1 MYNVFYTNCL
11 QVSTSVRCLLPFG
24 TDERELGQGYVR
36 AKVFNQL
43 HLPQDSQSAQVIE
56 RTFSHVFGLY
66 CLLNGLI
73 LFHLAGITMLL
84 LMLTNSTFWSSFSIV
99 TSDLQVSWYY
109 ISWYLSWGQGS
120 IMILCKVELVKPEN
134 SNEHKFTL
142 SSLHPQEA
150 PDLLGGG
157 SPLCQAIVLRCPF
170 PFGVRHHIRSSQ
182 PGLPDNFSC
191 R

>member
-1 MYNVFYTNCL
+1 MVSAVSILCLPCSAKIRTNAYVFSTNCL

-73 LFHLAGITMLL
+73 LFHLAGITML
-84 LMLTNSTFWSSFSIV
+84 MLTNS
-99 TSDLQVSWYY
+99 
-109 ISWYLSWGQGS
+109 
-120 IMILCKVELVKPEN
+120 
-134 SNEHKFTL
+134 
-142 SSLHPQEA
+142 
-150 PDLLGGG
+150 
-157 SPLCQAIVLRCPF
+157 
-170 PFGVRHHIRSSQ
+170 
-182 PGLPDNFSC
+182 
-191 R
+191 

>member
-1 MYNVFYTNCL
+1 MVNVNTHSSNFTYACLAVQKFVQMYNVFYTNCL

-84 LMLTNSTFWSSFSIV
+84 LMLTNSTF
-99 TSDLQVSWYY
+99 
-109 ISWYLSWGQGS
+109 
-120 IMILCKVELVKPEN
+120 
-134 SNEHKFTL
+134 
-142 SSLHPQEA
+142 
-150 PDLLGGG
+150 
-157 SPLCQAIVLRCPF
+157 
-170 PFGVRHHIRSSQ
+170 
-182 PGLPDNFSC
+182 
-191 R
+191 